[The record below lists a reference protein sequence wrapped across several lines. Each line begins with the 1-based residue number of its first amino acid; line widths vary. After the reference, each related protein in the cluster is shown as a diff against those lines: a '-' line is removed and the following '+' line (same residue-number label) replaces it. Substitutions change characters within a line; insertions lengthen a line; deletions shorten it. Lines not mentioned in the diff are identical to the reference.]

1 MAKAVSFKTIADLIV
16 GTRKLKYE
24 PRYDIHNPVK
34 LQKYKYVPRGKQVW
48 ITAKVHPMDDN
59 QPAPMYKRAY
69 GSEYRVI
76 VILGGIE
83 AQDTKSP
90 DFPLKIGDKQ
100 YVKQASVTGT
110 PVKCSCTCAYFQH
123 AAAFPDKKRK
133 VLEPTIS
140 PIPYTRKTTTVPP
153 WNPDNAPAAC
163 KHILATVKTLRKR
176 GIIK

>member
-1 MAKAVSFKTIADLIV
+1 MAKSVKFKTIADLIV
-16 GTRKLKYE
+16 GTRRLKFA
-24 PRYDIHNPVK
+24 PRQDKVNPVR
-34 LQKYKYVPRGKQVW
+34 LQKYKYVARGKQVW
-48 ITAKVHPMDDN
+48 VTAKVHPMGDN
-59 QPAPMYKRAY
+59 EPSPIYKRAY

-76 VILGGIE
+76 IILSGIE
-83 AQDTKSP
+83 SQDTKSP

-100 YVKQASVTGT
+100 YVKQATVSGN
-110 PVKCSCTCAYFQH
+110 PVKVSCTCAYFQH
-123 AAAFPDKKRK
+123 AAAFPDKKNK
-133 VLEPTIS
+133 ALEPTIS